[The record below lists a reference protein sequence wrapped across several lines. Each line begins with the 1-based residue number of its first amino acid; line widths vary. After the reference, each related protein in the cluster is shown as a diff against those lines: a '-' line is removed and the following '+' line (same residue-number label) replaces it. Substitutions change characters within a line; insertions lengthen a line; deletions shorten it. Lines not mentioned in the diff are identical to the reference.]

1 MTQNR
6 LNELNEKIQKETI
19 SICEVAEICSASL
32 ESSSRHSKDIK
43 NILKS
48 IEDKLAYIEEK
59 IQELEDKSNLGF
71 GVILE
76 DEEDEED

>member
-6 LNELNEKIQKETI
+6 LNDLNEKIEKETI
-19 SICEVAEICSASL
+19 TMSELAEICSSSL

-43 NILKS
+43 NMLKS
-48 IEDKLAYIEEK
+48 IEDKLSLIQEK

-76 DEEDEED
+76 DEED

>member
-6 LNELNEKIQKETI
+6 LNDLNEKIEKETI
-19 SICEVAEICSASL
+19 TISELAEICSASL

-48 IEDKLAYIEEK
+48 IEEKLSVLEEK
-59 IQELEDKSNLGF
+59 IQELEGKSNLGF
-71 GVILE
+71 RVILE
-76 DEEDEED
+76 DEED

>member
-6 LNELNEKIQKETI
+6 LNDLNEKIEKETI
-19 SICEVAEICSASL
+19 TMSELAEICSSSL

-43 NILKS
+43 NMLKS
-48 IEDKLAYIEEK
+48 IEDKLSLIQEK

-76 DEEDEED
+76 DEKD